1 MSLALIACVALLLA
15 YGWIWHDRS
24 ARKP

>member
-1 MSLALIACVALLLA
+1 MSLALITFVALLLA